1 MSSSIVVEF
10 EVLPDDAPGPSDR
23 NPQQVFN
30 DLQRQLADPTSQLRR
45 GDFGGFA
52 SVACLSGPGLPGF
65 EPVGSEKGSE
75 RPSEPAGSAR
85 SIHGYPQ
92 QASVFEAATAPDL
105 SGRLSAV
112 PAAAQYGSSTEL
124 QGLSNA
130 DLVDRVSQLERQL
143 QRTAAGGRQ
152 EGLPPL
158 SSRRATIAGEATDDR
173 CQQLQHRLEAV
184 ERELR
189 EANEAVRMWR
199 QRHEQCE
206 LKLKD
211 REQLLVHAKEMW
223 MKENVRASKL
233 ADALTAAEDKLAEQ
247 DKRLGEVAE
256 RYNDAQREVR
266 TLQHLVGDT
275 NGDGL
280 VAETLGVKKNGR
292 VLGVSTELLASPS
305 RPLPTAGTFDNSFG
319 AKDSSRAMPSTSPGP
334 MSPSYLELERSLASM
349 PLDAETNAERFG
361 RLCLLNDAVLY
372 EDEILQVGVK
382 AEYAGREGQI
392 AVFFGN
398 KGSAALHAFTA
409 QYFVKE
415 EQALRLNA
423 SPLSQQLDGD
433 KQIVQRVSVMMQE
446 PFAEPPWLRIQFLL
460 PDTSPRRIQMKFP
473 IVLTKFFVGREM
485 TAGEFF
491 QVWRQ
496 QHFVMNEV
504 NCIVHLAARFRGALV
519 HVARSIVFGGAL
531 RMHHGI
537 DSNPDNFVLVGQ
549 LVDGSRS
556 VGVSEL
562 DRSFGEAST
571 LTGDRQRGLSLCR
584 VEVGSGRFAGKARV
598 VVRSSDH
605 TVARA
610 LCDGIV
616 AQLAEPNA
624 PHSDGV
630 VAR

>member
-280 VAETLGVKKNGR
+280 VAETLGVKKMAEFSACPR
-292 VLGVSTELLASPS
+292 
-305 RPLPTAGTFDNSFG
+305 SFW
-319 AKDSSRAMPSTSPGP
+319 
-334 MSPSYLELERSLASM
+334 
-349 PLDAETNAERFG
+349 
-361 RLCLLNDAVLY
+361 
-372 EDEILQVGVK
+372 
-382 AEYAGREGQI
+382 
-392 AVFFGN
+392 
-398 KGSAALHAFTA
+398 
-409 QYFVKE
+409 
-415 EQALRLNA
+415 LRLR
-423 SPLSQQLDGD
+423 DHC
-433 KQIVQRVSVMMQE
+433 QR
-446 PFAEPPWLRIQFLL
+446 
-460 PDTSPRRIQMKFP
+460 
-473 IVLTKFFVGREM
+473 
-485 TAGEFF
+485 
-491 QVWRQ
+491 
-496 QHFVMNEV
+496 
-504 NCIVHLAARFRGALV
+504 
-519 HVARSIVFGGAL
+519 
-531 RMHHGI
+531 
-537 DSNPDNFVLVGQ
+537 
-549 LVDGSRS
+549 
-556 VGVSEL
+556 
-562 DRSFGEAST
+562 
-571 LTGDRQRGLSLCR
+571 
-584 VEVGSGRFAGKARV
+584 
-598 VVRSSDH
+598 
-605 TVARA
+605 RA
-610 LCDGIV
+610 LSITP
-616 AQLAEPNA
+616 LARKIHRERCRRHRLDPCLHRIWNWRDLWRPCRWTLKQTLSA
-624 PHSDGV
+624 LGDCV
-630 VAR
+630 C